1 MSITVTRAQRTVSF
15 CTNLA
20 LKSAHEQAL
29 SVLAEAQQDA
39 SKDVREVP
47 PQAVTDAARTV
58 QALEDQ
64 MRDHT
69 LTFTLT
75 GWPRKRWAEFEET
88 HKPRKGNDLDKSFG
102 VDIASLDDALA
113 AVGAPFDPNKW
124 PRTIVSVTARDGSD
138 VPFDPHTEWVP
149 LGDEM
154 TNGQWEDFALAV
166 LSANRGVKAVPFNE
180 AASRVIRSS
189 EPSSN

>member
-20 LKSAHEQAL
+20 LKSQHESAL
-29 SVLAEAQQDA
+29 AVLAEAQQEA

-47 PQAVTDAARTV
+47 SQAVTEAARVV
-58 QALEDQ
+58 QGLEEQ

-69 LTFTLT
+69 VVFTLT
-75 GWPRKRWAEFEET
+75 GWPRKRWMEFEET
-88 HKPRKGNDLDKSFG
+88 HKPRKDNDLDKSYG
-102 VDIASLDDALA
+102 VDISSLDEALA
-113 AVGAPFDPNKW
+113 AVGAPFAPHKW
-124 PRTIVSVTARDGSD
+124 PQTIVSVTARDGSD

-154 TNGQWEDFALAV
+154 TNGQWEEFALAV
-166 LSANRGVKAVPFNE
+166 LSANRGVKAVPFSE
-180 AASRVIRSS
+180 AASRVIQKS